1 MKKCETTKLF
11 YNEYPYKVVISNVLA
26 PIFREKNLAQAKDVL
41 DQIQSVYEE
50 NLPLVRN
57 YGMRVEHISHKTF
70 FDAKNLYIEFSKK
83 LAFKLRVE
91 RCTIQVYS
99 HEYQWLSHISKKFSA
114 TEFWAPRTD
123 IPKLDK
129 NIIVVSNPTEFEYKV
144 SLGESVDPALANW
157 ILSNKD
163 KAKAGPVCLREIANS
178 GYVKGFYIYVR
189 DEKVMQLLTLFIGN
203 VQRID
208 KLVYIAKTDK

>member
-99 HEYQWLSHISKKFSA
+99 HEHQWLSHILSSA
-114 TEFWAPRTD
+114 NDAQKD
-123 IPKLDK
+123 DLVNKLKLDK
-129 NIIVVSNPTEFEYKV
+129 NVIRYLITNTEYKV

-208 KLVYIAKTDK
+208 KLVYIARTDK

>member
-114 TEFWAPRTD
+114 T
-123 IPKLDK
+123 
-129 NIIVVSNPTEFEYKV
+129 NVIVVSNPTEFEYKV
-144 SLGESVDPALANW
+144 SLGENVDPALANW

-208 KLVYIAKTDK
+208 KLVYIARTDK